1 MKKELLAPAGS
12 FDSLK
17 AAVNNGADAV
27 YLSGKLFG
35 ARKYAPN
42 FNNDELREA
51 VEYSHLYGVKIY
63 VTVNTIIYED
73 EIDNVLEYLCYLYNI
88 GVDAVIVQ
96 DIGLMTLI
104 RKYLPDLEIHAS
116 TQVHTHNIEQIK
128 FLEKLGVK
136 RVVLAREMSLE
147 EINNLEIGR
156 AHV

>member
-12 FDSLK
+12 MESLK
-17 AAVNNGADAV
+17 AAIHNGCDAV

-51 VEYSHLYGVKIY
+51 TEYCHLYGVKIY

-147 EINNLEIGR
+147 EINNLDTKM
-156 AHV
+156 